1 MSEAFNKHQNIEFK
15 FKKIIYIL
23 FKLKLKK

>member
-1 MSEAFNKHQNIEFK
+1 MLEAFNKHQNIEFK